1 MKGLR
6 PERSASAIPPRR
18 QPAIVYQSG
27 KYYTACL
34 TENQAQNEKNTI
46 FFPFSVDVSFFGVIF
61 RVCFRNQKQEEG
73 NGKQNMEMF
82 FRR

>member
-1 MKGLR
+1 L
-6 PERSASAIPPRR
+6 
-18 QPAIVYQSG
+18 SG
-27 KYYTACL
+27 VITITPISRKIKLET
-34 TENQAQNEKNTI
+34 KNNPF